1 MNGNLVNKIINSPVC
16 LAFEEQNSATDFYDS
31 YNTQLNDNCFN
42 NPNVHRYHHRFSIK
56 IHSPNWWKDGSWK
69 KTKYLFSRT
78 FFKRQ
83 CEAVDIAP
91 CRIAPT

>member
-31 YNTQLNDNCFN
+31 YHDQLNDNCFN
-42 NPNVHRYHHRFSIK
+42 NPNIHHCHHHFSIK

-69 KTKYLFSRT
+69 KKPSIFSLEPFSRDNV
-78 FFKRQ
+78 KQ
-83 CEAVDIAP
+83 
-91 CRIAPT
+91 